1 MVTAGTVQTMR
12 VTGVPGGYPA
22 EQEANV
28 KVRYIDDV
36 LEVMSDYDVPLL
48 KAIGGID
55 QFTADNT
62 KIEWILG
69 DTWADRGLVSGSHTS
84 GTNTLTLT
92 TASAHRFPRGTVL
105 KIGDEMLWVVA
116 QASTTT
122 LTVVRGYASSSAAA
136 IDDQAEFRV
145 VGFGEVEG
153 TSITFR
159 GSALKTVP
167 YNYFSVFKQGVS
179 ESWMQSEAN
188 TYARRGATTPE
199 MMADNLSQ
207 FMVAMEALVI
217 EGDRYEGSGVNDP
230 PMTGGLRFFGT
241 SANGATVIDCGG
253 AKLSRAL
260 INQGFDA
267 SFEAVGASKM
277 ARTIISGIGAK
288 RVLWEEYKQGIIR
301 TTPDDMTHR
310 EGFSGLENEY
320 GSFSILGPYKR
331 IPDDE
336 MWGVSLPLIEV
347 GHFGGLGRLHEFAL
361 PTDGDFNAM
370 GMYGAYGTKFKG
382 IPGIIHWHNFSTT

>member
-1 MVTAGTVQTMR
+1 MVVAGTVATMR

-22 EQEANV
+22 EQESNV
-28 KVRYIDDV
+28 KVRFIDDV

-48 KAIGGID
+48 KAVGGIS

-69 DTWADRGLVSGSHTS
+69 DTWADRGLISGSHSSST
-84 GTNTLTLT
+84 GTLTLT
-92 TASAHRFPRGTVL
+92 VAAAHRFPRGTVI
-105 KIGDEMLWVVA
+105 KVDDELLWVAA

-122 LTVVRGYASSSAAA
+122 LTVVRGYASSVGAAHA
-136 IDDQAEFRV
+136 DQAEFRV
-145 VGFGEVEG
+145 VGFSEVEG

-159 GSALKTVP
+159 GSALRTVP
-167 YNYFSVFKQGVS
+167 YNFFSIYKTGVS

-188 TYARRGATTPE
+188 IYSRRGATTPE
-199 MMADNLSQ
+199 MMADTLAQ
-207 FMVAMEALVI
+207 FMVLMEAMVI
-217 EGDRYEGSGVNDP
+217 EGDRYEGTGVNDP
-230 PMTGGLRFFGT
+230 PMTGGLRYFGT

-267 SFEAVGASKM
+267 SFNAVGAAKM
-277 ARTIISGIGAK
+277 ARTLISGVGGK

-301 TTPDDMTHR
+301 TSPDDMSHR
-310 EGFSGLENEY
+310 EGFNSLENEY
-320 GSFSILGPYKR
+320 GEFSVLGPYKR
-331 IPDDE
+331 IPANE
-336 MWGVSLPLIEV
+336 MWGVNLALIEV

-361 PTDGDFNAM
+361 PTDGDFNAQ
-370 GMYGAYGTKFKG
+370 GLYGAYGNKYKG
-382 IPGIIHWHNFSTT
+382 IAGITRWHNFTTA